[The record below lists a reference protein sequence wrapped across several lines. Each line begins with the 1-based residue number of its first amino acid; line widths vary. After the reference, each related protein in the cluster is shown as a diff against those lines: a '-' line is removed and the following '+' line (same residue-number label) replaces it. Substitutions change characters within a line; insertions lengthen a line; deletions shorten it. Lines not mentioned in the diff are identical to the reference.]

1 MTEIVLGV
9 LMFTAVVLLLVVTLM
24 VARSKLVASGEV
36 TITINEDPDKALKV
50 PAGGT
55 LLGSLADGG
64 IFIPSACGGKGAC
77 GVCEV
82 VVKKGGGDLLPTE
95 TGFISRGEAKRGCR
109 LACQVK
115 VKGDM
120 EIEIAPEVF
129 SVRKWKCRVVS
140 NRNVATFIK
149 ELKLALPE
157 GEEVPFRAGG
167 YVQIECPAH
176 QLSYKDFV
184 IEEPFRADWDKFD
197 LWRFRSGCA
206 DTVTRAYSMANY
218 PLEKGILLFTIRIAF
233 PPGYKLEIPPGIM
246 SSWIFNLKPGDEVTV
261 SGPFGEFFAR
271 ETDAEMCFVG
281 GGAGMAPMRSHIFD
295 QFHRL
300 RTKRKATYWYGARS
314 LKEAFYQDEFDTIA
328 KANPNFR
335 WHLALSEPLPE
346 DNWKGYTGFI
356 HQVLHDEYLKNHP
369 APEDIEYYMCGPGP
383 MTKAVINMLLD
394 LGVERENI
402 MLDDFGS

>member
-9 LMFTAVVLLLVVTLM
+9 AMFTAVILALIALLM
-24 VARSKLVASGEV
+24 AARSKLVATGDV
-36 TITINEDPDKALKV
+36 TITINEDPDKALRV

-55 LLGSLADGG
+55 LLAKLAESQ

-82 VVKKGGGDLLPTE
+82 VVKEGGGDLLPTE
-95 TGFISRGEAKRGCR
+95 TGYISRGEARRGCR

-120 EIEIAPEVF
+120 RIEIAPEVF
-129 SVRKWKCRVVS
+129 SVRKWKCRVIS

-167 YVQIECPAH
+167 YVQVECPPH
-176 QLSYKDFV
+176 QLSFRDFA
-184 IEEPFRADWDKFD
+184 IDETFRADWDKFD

-206 DTVTRAYSMANY
+206 ETVTRAYSMANY
-218 PLEKGILLFTIRIAF
+218 PMEKGILLFTIRIAF
-233 PPGYKLEIPPGIM
+233 PPGYKEDIPPGIM
-246 SSWIFNLKPGDEVTV
+246 SSWVFNLKEGDEVTV

-271 ETDAEMCFVG
+271 ETQAEMCFIG

-300 RTKRKATYWYGARS
+300 HTKRKATYWYGARS
-314 LKEAFYQDEFDTIA
+314 LKEAFYQDEFDAIA
-328 KANPNFR
+328 KANPNFA

-346 DNWKGYTGFI
+346 DDWKGYTGFI
-356 HQVLHDEYLKNHP
+356 HQVLLERYLKDHP

-402 MLDDFGS
+402 MLDDFGN

>member
-9 LMFTAVVLLLVVTLM
+9 AMFTAVILALIALLM
-24 VARSKLVASGEV
+24 AARSKLVATGDV
-36 TITINEDPDKALKV
+36 TITINEDPDKALRV

-55 LLGSLADGG
+55 LLAKLAESQ

-82 VVKKGGGDLLPTE
+82 VVKEGGGDLLPTE
-95 TGFISRGEAKRGCR
+95 TGYISRGEAKRGCR

-167 YVQIECPAH
+167 YVQIECPPH
-176 QLSYKDFV
+176 HFSFRDFA
-184 IEEPFRADWDKFD
+184 IEEPFRVDWDKFD
-197 LWRFRSGCA
+197 LWRFKSVC
-206 DTVTRAYSMANY
+206 TEPVTRAYSMANY

-233 PPGYKLEIPPGIM
+233 PPGYKEEIPPGIM

-271 ETDAEMCFVG
+271 ETEAEMCFVG

-300 RTKRKATYWYGARS
+300 HTKRKATYWYGARS
-314 LKEAFYQDEFDTIA
+314 LKEAFYQDEFDAIA
-328 KANPNFR
+328 KAHPNFQ

-356 HQVLHDEYLKNHP
+356 HQVLLEEYLKNHP